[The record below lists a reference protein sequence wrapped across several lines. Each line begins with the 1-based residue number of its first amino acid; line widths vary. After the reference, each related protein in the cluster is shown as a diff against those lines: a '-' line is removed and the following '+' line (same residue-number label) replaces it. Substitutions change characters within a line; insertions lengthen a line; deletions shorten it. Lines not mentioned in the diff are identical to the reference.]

1 MYLSRLILNPRNA
14 QARKEIALPYQLH
27 RTLLNA
33 FPSGRVEKPRGDAD
47 SLGVLFR
54 LEQSERD
61 GSIRVLVQS
70 KVAPNWS
77 FLQDK
82 RDARGQ
88 PYLLPPVLLPNDL
101 PNPAVTEFH
110 LEDKLHAGQILA
122 FRLRANPT
130 RRLGKAAGKDQGK
143 RVGIYDE
150 AGQIR
155 WLERKAEAGGFRILS
170 LTVRRDGKLKDYIP
184 RLDDAQPK
192 LELNSVQF
200 DGLLQVLDPQLLI
213 ATVENGVGSAKGF
226 GFGLLSLARP
236 ESSVG

>member
-33 FPSGRVEKPRGDAD
+33 FPVGRAEQPRSEVD
-47 SLGVLFR
+47 SFGVLFR

-70 KVAPNWS
+70 KVAPDWR
-77 FLQDK
+77 FLQGK
-82 RDARGQ
+82 QDARRQ
-88 PYLLPPVLLPNDL
+88 PYLLPPELLPDDR

-110 LEDKLHAGQILA
+110 LAEKLRVGQILA

-150 AGQIR
+150 ESQIR

-170 LTVRRDGKLKDYIP
+170 LTVRRDGKLRDYIP
-184 RLDDAQPK
+184 RQDDAPTK
-192 LELNSVQF
+192 LELLSVQF

-213 ATVENGVGSAKGF
+213 TTVESGVGSAKGF

-236 ESSVG
+236 DPGIG